1 MHDEEG
7 SNCNDKPQRAIRSWL
22 LAVQS
27 VNSWGVKLRLSP
39 LAGAL
44 TKHSKRSAPLTAS
57 PVPRSWAQT

>member
-1 MHDEEG
+1 MHDDEG
-7 SNCNDKPQRAIRSWL
+7 SNCNDKPQRANKSWL

-27 VNSWGVKLRLSP
+27 ANSCGVKLRLSP

-44 TKHSKRSAPLTAS
+44 TKHSNRSAPFTGS